1 MKTTDLT
8 SLSPATLAALARV
21 TKAAAAKTRPE
32 LEPGKYKIAETVSL
46 DLSALVNVGEDY
58 EQEFVNKAKPWN
70 IVVALLEEA
79 NKRLAAAGFA
89 GIDLERI
96 VVVAETADP
105 DLATEAKEKADEQV
119 KKLKAPT
126 KKKANGKVTIKA
138 KATLPAVTEPEA
150 PKAKA
155 SIFSGPAQ
163 I

>member
-32 LEPGKYKIAETVSL
+32 LVPGKYKVAETVSL

-89 GIDLERI
+89 GIDLARI
-96 VVVAETADP
+96 VEVAELADP
-105 DLATEAKEKADEQV
+105 ELAKDAKEKADEQV
-119 KKLKAPT
+119 AKIKAPT
-126 KKKANGKVTIKA
+126 KKMANGKVTCKA
-138 KATLPAVTEPEA
+138 KASLVATPEPEA
-150 PKAKA
+150 PKPTA
-155 SIFSGPAQ
+155 SIFSGQAQ